1 MAIIVAHL
9 PQVLPTSEKEL
20 HTLLSVLKAANV
32 RIYDNQRVVEGGLLP
47 SGSPDASRGSR
58 TSTSDDCGEAWVMPP
73 RPDLKRR

>member
-20 HTLLSVLKAANV
+20 HTLLSVLKAISV

-47 SGSPDASRGSR
+47 SGSPDASRFVDKSQVR
-58 TSTSDDCGEAWVMPP
+58 TAGQAWVMSVS
-73 RPDLKRR
+73 RELKRR